1 MLNEVDRKF
10 VLDLANDIHIK
21 FEHHRDIAL
30 KCVMQAW
37 CEKQDLGYNAVVE
50 KANELAEFASQC
62 LWLLAGYSGNSQLF
76 DGPKYHG
83 EVQA

>member
-1 MLNEVDRKF
+1 MLNEADRKF
-10 VLDLANDIHIK
+10 VLDLANDIHTK

-37 CEKQDLGYNAVVE
+37 SEKQDLGYSVVAE

-62 LWLLAGYSGNSQLF
+62 LWLLAGHSGNSQLF
-76 DGPKYHG
+76 DGPKYRG